1 MKTQMNVPETRGTSK
16 LVFIFM
22 CIAGLSLVASISFG
36 ILHFTNSKK
45 IGYVKSNELVYEY
58 VGMKEAQ
65 VAFKEKLKVMQ
76 ANADTLA
83 SEFQRNLNLYNA
95 EYSQLSGEERQ
106 KREALLGKQE
116 ENVTQYRH
124 VVEEK
129 ARNEEQEMT
138 EGVLNQ
144 INSFIEEYGKNHGY
158 DLILGTTGSGSILY
172 GEDAIDITKDLL
184 QELNQSYKK
193 TPATTSSN

>member
-1 MKTQMNVPETRGTSK
+1 MKTQTNVPEAKGANR

-22 CIAGLSLVASISFG
+22 CVAGLSLMVSIGFG
-36 ILHFTNSKK
+36 ILYLTGAKK

-58 VGMKEAQ
+58 TGMKEAQ
-65 VAFKEKLKVMQ
+65 VSFKEKLKVMQ

-83 SEFQRNLNLYNA
+83 SEFQRNLNVYNA

-116 ENVTQYRH
+116 ENVNQYRH

-144 INSFIEEYGKNHGY
+144 INSFVEEYSKKHGY
-158 DLILGTTGSGSILY
+158 DLILGTTGSGNILY

-184 QELNQSYKK
+184 QELNASYKK